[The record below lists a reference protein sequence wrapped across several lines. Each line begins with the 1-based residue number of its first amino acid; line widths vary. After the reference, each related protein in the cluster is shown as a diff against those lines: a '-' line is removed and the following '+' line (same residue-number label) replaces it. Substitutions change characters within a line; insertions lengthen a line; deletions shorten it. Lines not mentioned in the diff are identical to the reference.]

1 MRHTAPVRRAAV
13 ARGARVVR
21 FVEGARMHDDAAT
34 YLNAPVELVDAGDAS
49 LAVRRFGSGPAL
61 LLVHGFPL
69 HGFTWRRVLPQLARR
84 FTCVV
89 VDLPGFGDSTW
100 TDATDFTFPAHARRL
115 ARVLE
120 RLDVGRCGVIAQD
133 TGATIARCLA
143 LQAPER
149 VTSLALINTEIPG
162 HRPPWIREYQ
172 LAMRLPGA
180 GRIFRTLLRSDLY
193 VRSGMG
199 FGGCFVDLAHIEG
212 DFRAQ
217 FITPLLGSAR
227 RVDGMARY
235 LLGISWDVVDGM
247 AQRHRELHMPVL
259 LVWGAEDPTFPLP
272 RARAMLPQFPAGDLA
287 VVPNARLLPHEERPD
302 AVCGHVTPFF
312 ARSA

>member
-1 MRHTAPVRRAAV
+1 MDRIQIGYQAYVADGADPFGAVRELAPD
-13 ARGARVVR
+13 GVVVY
-21 FVEGARMHDDAAT
+21 VE
-34 YLNAPVELVDAGDAS
+34 NAGDFFVPKSAI
-49 LAVRRFGSGPAL
+49 AD
-61 LLVHGFPL
+61 VHS
-69 HGFTWRRVLPQLARR
+69 QQI
-84 FTCVV
+84 V
-89 VDLPGFGDSTW
+89 VDLPGFGDATW

-120 RLDVGRCGVIAQD
+120 RLDVARCGVLAQD

-149 VTSLALINTEIPG
+149 VTSLGLINTEIPG

-172 LAMRLPGA
+172 LAMRLPGSA
-180 GRIFRTLLRSDLY
+180 RIFQTLLRSNLY

-199 FGGCFVDLAHIEG
+199 FGGCFVDPSNIEG

-235 LLGISWDVVDGM
+235 LLGIGWDVVDGM
-247 AQRHRELHMPVL
+247 AQRHRDLRMPVL
-259 LVWGAEDPTFPLP
+259 FVWGADDPTFPLS
-272 RARAMLPQFPAGDLA
+272 RAREMVPQLPAGDLA

-302 AVCGHVTPFF
+302 AVCGHVVPFF